1 MIRLQKQ
8 HLLGVFQGFFGMDFR
23 VINFGL
29 GLCVFLATVVLG
41 GFLAFSDIVPGL
53 LGGNRVFLI
62 AVLFFYGLFRLY
74 RAIKAYKHEK
84 E

>member
-1 MIRLQKQ
+1 M
-8 HLLGVFQGFFGMDFR
+8 
-23 VINFGL
+23 
-29 GLCVFLATVVLG
+29 CVFLATLVLG
-41 GFLAFSDIVPGL
+41 GFLAFSDIVPSL
-53 LGGNRVFLI
+53 LGWNRVFLI